1 MDSIVPATS
10 AGPRAVA
17 PSAAII
23 TLPGESSELGA
34 LWRRYDARP
43 VRLVRTRE
51 GRNFSFT
58 RFERAHE
65 FMAGMTGAADE
76 DMSDYL
82 YSAGIVAQ
90 LAMSSHLLDV
100 GFPDM
105 WCAKYIGLHVDRS
118 LAYSNATGFG
128 YEDTE
133 TERLMEVLSPYWKWN
148 TMSQMQGIE
157 PDDGGFTRECV
168 AGLITELVKHAAEVT
183 GHNLRPGWRTGR
195 TPRSSAIS

>member
-10 AGPRAVA
+10 SCLGAAA

-51 GRNFSFT
+51 GRNFSLV

-65 FMAGMTGAADE
+65 FMAGMTRPADE
-76 DMSDYL
+76 DMADYF
-82 YSAGIVAQ
+82 YAAGIVAQ

-105 WCAKYIGLHVDRS
+105 WCAKYIGLHVDRA
-118 LAYSNATGFG
+118 LAYANATGFG

-133 TERLMEVLSPYWKWN
+133 TERLMRVLSPYWKWN
-148 TMSQMQGIE
+148 NLSQLQGIE
-157 PDDGGFTRECV
+157 PDDGGFTREGV
-168 AGLITELVKHAAEVT
+168 GGIIAALVNHVGHVT
-183 GHNLRPGWRTGR
+183 GHSLKPGRR
-195 TPRSSAIS
+195 AARS

>member
-1 MDSIVPATS
+1 MDNTVPATS
-10 AGPRAVA
+10 AGLGATA

-23 TLPGESSELGA
+23 TLPGENSELGA

-43 VRLVRTRE
+43 VRLLRTRE
-51 GRNFSFT
+51 GRRLSFA

-65 FMAGMTGAADE
+65 FMAGMGRRINE

-82 YSAGIVAQ
+82 YRAGIVAQ

-118 LAYSNATGFG
+118 LAYANATGFG
-128 YEDTE
+128 YEDSE
-133 TERLMEVLSPYWKWN
+133 TERLMQVLSPYWKWN
-148 TMSQMQGIE
+148 SLSRAQGIE
-157 PDDGGFTRECV
+157 PDDGGFAANEVREIIV
-168 AGLITELVKHAAEVT
+168 RLVDHVAEVT
-183 GHNLRPGWRTGR
+183 GHTRPARR
-195 TPRSSAIS
+195 AARS

>member
-10 AGPRAVA
+10 SRLGAAA
-17 PSAAII
+17 PGAAII

-51 GRNFSFT
+51 GREFSFT
-58 RFERAHE
+58 RFERARE
-65 FMAGMTGAADE
+65 FMSGMTRPADE
-76 DMSDYL
+76 DMPDYF
-82 YSAGIVAQ
+82 YASGIVAQ

-118 LAYSNATGFG
+118 LAYANATGFG
-128 YEDTE
+128 YEDAE
-133 TERLMEVLSPYWKWN
+133 TERLMQVLSPYWKWN

-157 PDDGGFTRECV
+157 PDDGGFTREEI
-168 AGLITELVKHAAEVT
+168 AGIIAALVEHVAEVT
-183 GHNLRPGWRTGR
+183 GHNLRSSGR
-195 TPRSSAIS
+195 RAARS

>member
-1 MDSIVPATS
+1 MNSIVPATS
-10 AGPRAVA
+10 AGPGAVA
-17 PSAAII
+17 PSAAIS
-23 TLPGESSELGA
+23 TLPGKSSELGA

-51 GRNFSFT
+51 GRNFSFV
-58 RFERAHE
+58 RFDRAHS
-65 FMAGMTGAADE
+65 FMAGMAYPAGK
-76 DMSDYL
+76 DMSDYF

-118 LAYSNATGFG
+118 LAYANATGFG
-128 YEDTE
+128 YEDAE
-133 TERLMEVLSPYWKWN
+133 TERLMQVLSPYWKWN
-148 TMSQMQGIE
+148 TLSQLQGIK
-157 PDDGGFTRECV
+157 PDDGGFTRECI
-168 AGLITELVKHAAEVT
+168 AGLIAALVKHVAEVT
-183 GHNLRPGWRTGR
+183 GHNLRPGRCSGR

>member
-1 MDSIVPATS
+1 MDNIVPATS
-10 AGPRAVA
+10 AGLGAAA

-51 GRNFSFT
+51 GRELSFS

-65 FMAGMTGAADE
+65 FQVGME
-76 DMSDYL
+76 DIARRFDNGMSRFL

-90 LAMSSHLLDV
+90 LALSSHLLDV
-100 GFPDM
+100 GFPDT

-118 LAYSNATGFG
+118 LAYANATGFG
-128 YEDTE
+128 YEDAE
-133 TERLMEVLSPYWKWN
+133 TERLMQVLSPYWKWN
-148 TMSQMQGIE
+148 NLSQLQGIE
-157 PDDGGFTRECV
+157 PDDGGFTREIV
-168 AGLITELVKHAAEVT
+168 AGIIAALVEHVAQVT
-183 GHNLRPGWRTGR
+183 GHNLRPGRR
-195 TPRSSAIS
+195 AARS

>member
-1 MDSIVPATS
+1 MDNTVPATS
-10 AGPRAVA
+10 AGLGAAA

-23 TLPGESSELGA
+23 TLPVESSELGA

-43 VRLVRTRE
+43 VRLVRTRD
-51 GRNFSFT
+51 GRKFSFT

-65 FMAGMTGAADE
+65 FLAGMARPADE
-76 DMSDYL
+76 DMSGYL

-118 LAYSNATGFG
+118 LAYANATGFG
-128 YEDTE
+128 YEDIE
-133 TERLMEVLSPYWKWN
+133 TERLMQVLSPYWKWN
-148 TMSQMQGIE
+148 SLSQLQGIE
-157 PDDGGFTRECV
+157 PDNGGFTWEGV
-168 AGLITELVKHAAEVT
+168 GGIIAALVEHVAEVT
-183 GHNLRPGWRTGR
+183 GH
-195 TPRSSAIS
+195 SSRAVRRAAKS